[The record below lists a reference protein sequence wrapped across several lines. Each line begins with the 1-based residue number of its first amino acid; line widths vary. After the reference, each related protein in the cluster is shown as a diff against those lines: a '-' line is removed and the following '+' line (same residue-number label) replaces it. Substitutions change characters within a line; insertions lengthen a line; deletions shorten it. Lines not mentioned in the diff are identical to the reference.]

1 MMDENLNIAERM
13 RQQRGRDPRSQS
25 IATRFTKAEESSLA
39 RAARKDG
46 RPLREWARE
55 VLLREARRTEDDALF
70 TEVVAMRILLNNVL
84 RPLALGQKMTPE
96 SFNDVLAKVRA
107 EKRIAAREVM
117 QQYTGTEPKEQ

>member
-1 MMDENLNIAERM
+1 MDENLDIAERM

-25 IATRFTKAEESSLA
+25 IATRFTKAEESLLA
-39 RAARKDG
+39 RAARNDG

-55 VLLREARRTEDDALF
+55 VLLREARRTGDDALF
-70 TEVVAMRILLNNVL
+70 TEVVAMRVLLNNVL

-96 SFNDVLAKVRA
+96 SFNEVLTKVRT

-117 QQYTGTEPKEQ
+117 QQYIKTEPKEQ